1 MYAKKVK
8 VLASILAVIAILGAG
23 LWLLGPATPVQASAP
38 VERGGPGGRG
48 GQGGNGSW
56 GQPAISPL
64 SEAEKEALARA
75 VLEEYGALNLYQ
87 AAAQQFD
94 GTTPFARIALSEQ
107 QHVNA
112 LIRQAEKYGVTLPE
126 NPGLSSVPT
135 FASLAE
141 ACRAGVA
148 AEIADAQ
155 LYDQLSE
162 VTTHSDILRVYA
174 NLKNASLYNHLP
186 AFQTCD

>member
-94 GTTPFARIALSEQ
+94 DTTPFARIALSEQ
-107 QHVNA
+107 QHVSA

-135 FASLAE
+135 FASLTE